1 MVKERPSGR
10 GQIVRAD
17 DVNRIG
23 IWKKMIWMA
32 VALGLLYWILASA
45 IDVFIFHSGTLVEE
59 TFTLNPHK
67 IWMRSLVLGILI
79 MFSFYAQGVI
89 AERKRAEAAL
99 LQQARQLERAN
110 EELERKNAELD
121 QFTYVASHDL
131 QEPLRKVTAFSGIL
145 RQDLGDNL
153 PERAEKDLGFIV
165 DAAKR
170 MQKLVQDLLALSRSG
185 RVAVKWETVSLGR
198 CVDRAIDSLAVRI
211 QESQAEIVRDELPQV
226 RGDRTMLTQLY
237 QNLLSN
243 ALKFTGSERPCI
255 DLTAER
261 VDRRLILGVKDNGIG
276 IEPRYAEQIFAP
288 FKRLHGRG
296 KYEGTGIGLAICA
309 KTVGRHGG
317 RIWVESTPGKGTH
330 FKFTLDEVGSNRK
343 EGISWSNSMENLQS
357 SCSPKMTP
365 AIKN

>member
-1 MVKERPSGR
+1 MIKGTD
-10 GQIVRAD
+10 AD
-17 DVNRIG
+17 RIG
-23 IWKKMIWMA
+23 SWKKMIWMA
-32 VALGLLYWILASA
+32 VALGTLYWILASA
-45 IDVFIFHSGTLVEE
+45 IDVFLFHSGTLIEE

-89 AERKRAEAAL
+89 AERKRAEAKL
-99 LQQARQLERAN
+99 LQQAGQLKQAN
-110 EELERKNAELD
+110 KELESKNAELD

-131 QEPLRKVTAFSGIL
+131 QEPLRKVTAFSGML
-145 RQDLGDNL
+145 RQDLGRDL

-185 RVAVKWETVSLGR
+185 RVDMQVESISLDR
-198 CVDRAIDSLAVRI
+198 CADRAIDSLSMRI

-243 ALKFTGSERPCI
+243 ALKFTGPERAYI
-255 DLTAER
+255 HLTAER
-261 VDRRLILGVKDNGIG
+261 ADGQLILGVKDNGIG
-276 IEPRYAEQIFAP
+276 IESKHAGQIFAP

-296 KYEGTGIGLAICA
+296 KYEGTGIGLAICC
-309 KTVGRHGG
+309 KTVERHGG
-317 RIWVESTPGKGTH
+317 KIWVESTPGNGAH
-330 FKFTLDEVGSNRK
+330 FKFTLDEVSTEPEEEK
-343 EGISWSNSMENLQS
+343 PWSSSMESLQS

-365 AIKN
+365 AIRS

>member
-1 MVKERPSGR
+1 MKC
-10 GQIVRAD
+10 D
-17 DVNRIG
+17 DVKHVG
-23 IWKKMIWMA
+23 VWKKMILMA
-32 VALGLLYWILASA
+32 VSLGVLYWILASTV
-45 IDVFIFHSGTLVEE
+45 DVFIFHSGTLVEE

-79 MFSFYAQGVI
+79 MFSFYAQGVV
-89 AERKRAEAAL
+89 AERKRAEATL
-99 LQQARQLERAN
+99 LKQAKQLEQAN

-153 PERAEKDLGFIV
+153 PPRAEKDLGFIV

-185 RVAVKWETVSLGR
+185 RAAMKWETVSLGG
-198 CVDRAIDSLAVRI
+198 CADRAVDSLAVRL
-211 QESQAEIVRDELPQV
+211 QESQAEITRDKLPQV
-226 RGDRTMLTQLY
+226 RGDRSMLTQLY

-243 ALKFTGSERPCI
+243 ALKFAAADRPQI
-255 DLTAER
+255 RLTVER
-261 VDRRLILGVKDNGIG
+261 VDGKLILGVKDNGIG
-276 IEPRYAEQIFAP
+276 IEPRYAEQVFAP

-317 RIWVESTPGKGTH
+317 RIWVESTPGPGAH
-330 FKFTLDEVGSNRK
+330 FKFTLDEVRTD
-343 EGISWSNSMENLQS
+343 EREEESWSSSTASLQS

-365 AIKN
+365 AIKS

>member
-1 MVKERPSGR
+1 MKGTV
-10 GQIVRAD
+10 AD
-17 DVNRIG
+17 RIS
-23 IWKKMIWMA
+23 IWKKMILMA
-32 VALGLLYWILASA
+32 VALGTLYWILASA
-45 IDVFIFHSGTLVEE
+45 TDVFIFHSGTLVDE

-89 AERKRAEAAL
+89 AERKRAEATL
-99 LQQARQLERAN
+99 VQQARQLERAN
-110 EELERKNAELD
+110 EELERKNVELD

-145 RQDLGDNL
+145 RQDMGDAL

-185 RVAVKWETVSLGR
+185 RVAVKWEAVSLGR
-198 CVDRAIDSLAVRI
+198 CADRAIDSLAMRI
-211 QESQAEIVRDELPQV
+211 QESQAEIARDELPQV

-243 ALKFTGSERPCI
+243 ALKFAAADRPQI
-255 DLTAER
+255 RLTAER
-261 VDRRLILGVKDNGIG
+261 GDGQLTLGVKDNGIG
-276 IEPRYAEQIFAP
+276 IESKHAEQIFAP

-296 KYEGTGIGLAICA
+296 KYEGTGIGLAICS
-309 KTVGRHGG
+309 KTVERHGG
-317 RIWVESTPGKGTH
+317 KVWVESTPGKGAH
-330 FKFTLDEVGSNRK
+330 FKFTLDEVGTEPEEEN
-343 EGISWSNSMENLQS
+343 SWSSSMENLQS

-365 AIKN
+365 AIKS

>member
-1 MVKERPSGR
+1 M
-10 GQIVRAD
+10 RAD

-23 IWKKMIWMA
+23 IWKRMILMA
-32 VALGLLYWILASA
+32 VALGILYWILASA
-45 IDVFIFHSGTLVEE
+45 TDVFIFHSGTLVDE
-59 TFTLNPHK
+59 TFTLDPHK

-89 AERKRAEAAL
+89 AERKRAEATL
-99 LQQARQLERAN
+99 VQQARQLERAN

-145 RQDLGDNL
+145 RQDMGDNL
-153 PERAEKDLGFIV
+153 PERAEKDLGFIM

-185 RVAVKWETVSLGR
+185 RMEMKWEMISLNR
-198 CVDRAIDSLAVRI
+198 CADQAIDSLAIRI
-211 QESQAEIVRDELPQV
+211 QESQGEISRDELPQV
-226 RGDRTMLTQLY
+226 QGDRTMLTQLY

-243 ALKFTGSERPCI
+243 ASKFTGVDRPLI
-255 DLTAER
+255 RLTAER
-261 VDRRLILGVKDNGIG
+261 VDGQLILGVKDNGIG
-276 IEPRYAEQIFAP
+276 IEPKYAEQIFAP

-309 KTVGRHGG
+309 RTVERHGG
-317 RIWVESTPGKGTH
+317 KIWIESTPGKGTH
-330 FKFTLDEVGSNRK
+330 FKFTLDEVGSKKK
-343 EGISWSNSMENLQS
+343 EGSSWENSMENLQS
-357 SCSPKMTP
+357 SCSPKMIP
-365 AIKN
+365 AIKS